1 MKHAIIDI
9 GSNSMRLS
17 LYEINNQNFK
27 VLFREKFMAGL
38 AGYVDKD
45 GNLSLDGIECAINGL
60 LDFKVILESLNV
72 DGVSVFATASLRNI
86 NNTAEAVRLIRAATG
101 FDIEIISGDEEALL
115 GYIGAMQELNI
126 TEGAFMDVGGASTE
140 IVTFDNATPVHY
152 ASFKVGSLM
161 LFREY
166 VKKILPGEGALK
178 KMCKA
183 ITTEIDKTA
192 VMPFDERDTLIAVGG
207 TARAVLKL
215 GKKYYN
221 LPDETISLTANQ
233 LNDLATLFYSG
244 EKEATDL
251 ILKLESDRI
260 HTIIPGIM
268 ILQHVLNL
276 FKAEKIIV
284 SKYGVREGYL
294 WEKIMKKTENNINTP
309 KIEN

>member
-17 LYEINNQNFK
+17 LYEVNNQSFK
-27 VLFREKFMAGL
+27 AFFREKFMAGL
-38 AGYVDKD
+38 AGYVDED

-60 LDFKVILESLNV
+60 LEFKTTLESLKV
-72 DGVSVFATASLRNI
+72 DDVSVFATASLRNI
-86 NNTAEAVRLIRAATG
+86 NNTAEAVRLIHAASG
-101 FDIEIISGDEEALL
+101 YEIEIISGEDEALL
-115 GYIGAMQELNI
+115 GYIGAMQELEI
-126 TEGAFMDVGGASTE
+126 TDGAFVDVGGASTE
-140 IVTFDNATPVHY
+140 IVTFDNAEPVHF

-178 KMCKA
+178 KMCKD
-183 ITTEIDKTA
+183 ITVEIDKTA
-192 VMPFDERDTLIAVGG
+192 IMPFDERETLICVGG

-221 LPDETISLTANQ
+221 LPEDTSSLTAAQ
-233 LNDLATLFYSG
+233 LNDLANLFYSG
-244 EKEATDL
+244 EKDATDL

-294 WEKIMKKTENNINTP
+294 WQKIMKKMTNNINIP
-309 KIEN
+309 KTEN

>member
-1 MKHAIIDI
+1 MKHALIDI

-17 LYEINNQNFK
+17 LYEVNNQSFK

-38 AGYVDKD
+38 AGYVDED

-60 LDFKVILESLNV
+60 LEFKTTLESLKV
-72 DGVSVFATASLRNI
+72 DDVSVFATASLRNI
-86 NNTAEAVRLIRAATG
+86 NNTAEAVRLIHAASG
-101 FDIEIISGDEEALL
+101 YEIEIISGEDEALL
-115 GYIGAMQELNI
+115 GYKGAMQELEI
-126 TEGAFMDVGGASTE
+126 TDGAFVDVGGASTE
-140 IVTFDNATPVHY
+140 IVTFNNAEPVHF

-178 KMCKA
+178 KMCKD
-183 ITTEIDKTA
+183 ITVEIDKTA
-192 VMPFDERDTLIAVGG
+192 IMPFDERETLICVGG

-221 LPDETISLTANQ
+221 LPEDTSSLTAAQ
-233 LNDLATLFYSG
+233 LNELANLFYSG

-260 HTIIPGIM
+260 HTIVPGIM

-294 WEKIMKKTENNINTP
+294 WQKIMKKITNNINIP
-309 KIEN
+309 KTEN